1 MIKALRKYLIE
12 HTSIPVWMGYSFADA
27 STQKPFGTF
36 RRGGRSRDLN
46 NIEGGLISFEI
57 RPYLDD
63 QTADYADLD
72 RVAREVRLAL
82 SDAIITTSDGS
93 RFMVEFVSEGSD
105 YRDPD
110 WKALTRPM
118 YFQIPTVGR

>member
-1 MIKALRKYLIE
+1 MIKALRQYLID
-12 HTSIPVWMGYSFADA
+12 HTSIHNWMGYSFADA
-27 STQKPFGTF
+27 QTPKPFGTF

-72 RVAREVRLAL
+72 KVAREIRLAL
-82 SDAIITTSDGS
+82 LDTIITTSDGS
-93 RFMVEFVSEGSD
+93 RFMLEYVSEGSD
-105 YRDPD
+105 YGDQD

-118 YFQIPTVGR
+118 YFQIPIVGR